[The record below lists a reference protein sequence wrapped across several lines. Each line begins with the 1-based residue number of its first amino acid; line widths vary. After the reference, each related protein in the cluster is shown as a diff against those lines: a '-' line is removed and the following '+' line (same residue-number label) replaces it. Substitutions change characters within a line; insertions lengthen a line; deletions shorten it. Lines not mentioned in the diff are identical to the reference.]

1 MVLENCCTN
10 GITSKEK
17 NCKLIIIDTDPGID
31 DAFAVMMALDAHKR
45 GLVNILAITLVR
57 GNCSIPDSE
66 KNILRVLE
74 VFELD
79 EEVIFIS
86 ISYSEV
92 NIFTH

>member
-1 MVLENCCTN
+1 MVLENSCTN
-10 GITSKEK
+10 GINSKEK

-45 GLVNILAITLVR
+45 GLVHILAITLVR

-74 VFELD
+74 LFELD
-79 EEVIFIS
+79 EEVIFTFIS
-86 ISYSEV
+86 SCI
-92 NIFTH
+92 